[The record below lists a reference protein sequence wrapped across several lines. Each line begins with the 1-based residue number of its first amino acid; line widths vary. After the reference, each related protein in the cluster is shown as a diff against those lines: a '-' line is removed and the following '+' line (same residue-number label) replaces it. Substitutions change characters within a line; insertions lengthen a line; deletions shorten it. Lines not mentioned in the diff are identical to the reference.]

1 VPDLILVAQCTVH
14 LILEFVFQFAGG
26 GNTTFGGMWNMLVH
40 VLMYGY
46 YFLAAAGVR
55 WDANPVN
62 TFFSAAQSYN
72 SRFKDS
78 SSHLYILSVGK
89 DRFIR

>member
-1 VPDLILVAQCTVH
+1 MEFILFIFSVA
-14 LILEFVFQFAGG
+14 LILEFLFQFAGG

-55 WDANPVN
+55 WDENPVN
-62 TFFSAAQSYN
+62 HERSN
-72 SRFKDS
+72 FKDTNP
-78 SSHLYILSVGK
+78 
-89 DRFIR
+89 

>member
-1 VPDLILVAQCTVH
+1 MFCVSLICG
-14 LILEFVFQFAGG
+14 ILFPFAGG

-62 TFFSAAQSYN
+62 LFCTGDSMHDG
-72 SRFKDS
+72 RFMRS
-78 SSHLYILSVGK
+78 
-89 DRFIR
+89 F